1 MAGSA
6 TVASRFVTVPEL
18 RQINLVA
25 REIDAS
31 VAFYRL
37 LGLEIDAQPRADH
50 VEIAPSNG
58 VSIELD
64 SVDSVGHWDSG
75 WSGSDDGRGGVVLGF
90 ALSSSDDVDARYAAL
105 TAAGYRAQQAP
116 YDAFW
121 GARYAIVEDPDG
133 NAIGLMGPAD
143 ADSRYWPPT
152 TPPKV

>member
-1 MAGSA
+1 
-6 TVASRFVTVPEL
+6 VTVPEL

-31 VAFYRL
+31 VAF
-37 LGLEIDAQPRADH
+37 
-50 VEIAPSNG
+50 S
-58 VSIELD
+58 
-64 SVDSVGHWDSG
+64 
-75 WSGSDDGRGGVVLGF
+75 
-90 ALSSSDDVDARYAAL
+90 
-105 TAAGYRAQQAP
+105 AAGYRAQQAP